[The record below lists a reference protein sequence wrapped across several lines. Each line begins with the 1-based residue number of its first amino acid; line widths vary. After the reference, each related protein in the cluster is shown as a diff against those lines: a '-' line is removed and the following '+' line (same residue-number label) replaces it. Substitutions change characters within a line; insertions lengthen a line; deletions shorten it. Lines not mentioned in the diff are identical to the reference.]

1 VFKLN
6 SNNQVQLIINNDFP
20 FPPSADYILEAL
32 NASDYCEFEIH
43 KSEISQ
49 FIKDKNETGEL
60 IVATKKD
67 AQFTIEISEDKM
79 IAEGVLITPQGGNMI
94 NLESAKALII
104 KSGVSRGYKQVYLE
118 QLLQH
123 QLEQPSGTK
132 FIEAIAKGQQA
143 EPGRNAKLEKKI
155 KTLAERINAPKK
167 LEDGR
172 VDMLD
177 FGKVASVTPGT
188 LLIKKILETAG
199 KDGFTV
205 SGETLKAV
213 PGKAIKLVAGEG
225 TEIKAS
231 KPNELIAT
239 QAGVPVEAKNGMR
252 VDDIY
257 SVDSVSVKTGHIDF
271 DGSILITN
279 NIEPNMKVTAKGD
292 ITVLGTVESSTL
304 NATGNITIKQG
315 VIGHQLTNK
324 DELSCSI
331 ICKGD
336 LEISHAQYTLL
347 QAKNIYIERLSNHCN
362 LMAKNLILVG
372 NKNKPL
378 GKLIGGKVLDARKIK
393 LGEIGCESG
402 AKIELH
408 LIQDAFKLKENTEK
422 LIHKQL
428 ETEQH
433 LTELQEALDKI
444 ENSKASEQKEALFNK
459 ITSTHHHWVVQAEKI
474 QEKTALFEE
483 YLHQLLEAAE
493 LDVSQQVY
501 PGVEL
506 HLFDKVLKTKRCY
519 GPCQMKLHDGK
530 IKIDFKT

>member
-1 VFKLN
+1 MFKLN
-6 SNNQVQLIINNDFP
+6 SNNQVQLVINNEFP
-20 FPPSADYILEAL
+20 FPPSTDYVLEAL
-32 NASDYCEFEIH
+32 STSAFCEFEVH
-43 KSEISQ
+43 KKDILQ
-49 FIKDKNETGEL
+49 FLKDKNHNTTL
-60 IVATKKD
+60 IVATKRD
-67 AQFTIEISEDKM
+67 AQLTIEISDDKM
-79 IAEGVLITPQGGNMI
+79 TAQGTLITPQGGKMLD
-94 NLESAKALII
+94 LESAKALIV
-104 KSGVSRGYKQVYLE
+104 KSGVSRGYKQAYLE

-132 FIEAIAKGQQA
+132 FIEPIAKGQQA
-143 EPGRNAKLEKKI
+143 EQGENAKLEKKVT
-155 KTLAERINAPKK
+155 TLAERINTPKK
-167 LEDGR
+167 LENGR

-188 LLIKKILETAG
+188 LLIEKTPETSG

-213 PGKAIKLVAGEG
+213 PGKTIKLVAGEG
-225 TEIKAS
+225 TEIKEN
-231 KPNELIAT
+231 KPNELISVL
-239 QAGVPVEAKNGMR
+239 AGVPIEIKNGMR

-257 SVDSVSVKTGHIDF
+257 SVESVSVKTGHIDF
-271 DGSILITN
+271 DGSILITQ

-292 ITVLGTVESSTL
+292 ITVLGTVESSIL

-315 VIGHQLTNK
+315 VIGHQLANK
-324 DELSCSI
+324 DELSCTIS
-331 ICKGD
+331 CKGD
-336 LEISHAQYTLL
+336 LEISHAQYALL

-362 LMAKNLILVG
+362 LKAKNQILIG

-393 LGEIGCESG
+393 VGEIGCESG

-422 LIHKQL
+422 LLHKQV

-444 ENSKASEQKEALFNK
+444 ESSKASEQKEALFNK
-459 ITSTHHHWVVQAEKI
+459 ITSTHHHWVTQAEKI
-474 QEKTALFEE
+474 HEKTALFEE

-501 PGVEL
+501 PGIEL
-506 HLFDKVLKTKRCY
+506 HLFDKVLQTKRCY
-519 GPCQMKLHDGK
+519 GPCKMKLHEGK